1 MSHTPNVP
9 NAPKKTPNFVLPAVL
24 GLAGFTALGLIL
36 VQEGRYRVNSAA
48 EILTPE
54 QLGIQDFM
62 QYAAPVTGS
71 AAPRHPTTTQVASSR
86 PEAKW
91 TFTPPM
97 VLEQVTP
104 TYPRIA
110 KLIRAQGPVE
120 INLHVDAK
128 GRPVEAKVLSG
139 QLPLREGAL
148 KAAQAWRFKPA
159 YENGRAVPS
168 DFRIR
173 FEFRMS

>member
-1 MSHTPNVP
+1 MPTLLQPPPPRPLPTLRLRAYSV
-9 NAPKKTPNFVLPAVL
+9 KNF
-24 GLAGFTALGLIL
+24 
-36 VQEGRYRVNSAA
+36 
-48 EILTPE
+48 
-54 QLGIQDFM
+54 
-62 QYAAPVTGS
+62 
-71 AAPRHPTTTQVASSR
+71 
-86 PEAKW
+86 
-91 TFTPPM
+91 
-97 VLEQVTP
+97 
-104 TYPRIA
+104 
-110 KLIRAQGPVE
+110 GPVE

-139 QLPLREGAL
+139 QLPLRDEAL